1 NSFTSKSNDEDQLS
15 ASSLNN
21 PGGIT
26 FDSSG
31 NLWVADSQNNRVLMF
46 PKGNAGFATD
56 ESATIVLGQSD
67 FVSSDNNGDRGGD
80 CGDDNHGDDNHH
92 CLSASTLNN
101 PGGIAFDSSGKL
113 AIADTNNNRVLVYD
127 NVPAQTAAP
136 AASALA
142 GDKISLSWNA
152 PVSNGYS
159 ITGYEI
165 DSSTDGGTTW
175 STAVANTASSATSYT
190 VSGLT
195 SGTSYQ
201 FRIEAINFLGTG
213 PAGVSSLA
221 VTAGDVPAQ
230 PTGLAL
236 TTTSAASASLSW
248 IASSSNGYAITQYKI
263 EYSTDGNT
271 WTAVPNAKP
280 VLTSYTVSGLTS
292 NTLYYFRVSAINKLG
307 TGNPSSS
314 ISTTTLP
321 LSPSNIAA
329 TTVSDSKINLS
340 WTAPSGTILGYEI
353 DRSIDG
359 RTWSVVTSNTG
370 TTATAY
376 SNTGLTPSTTYYY
389 RVSAIGSGGIGSA
402 SSIASATTTTTA
414 PSSLSATSIST
425 SQINLSWT
433 APTGTILGYE
443 IDRSIDGRTWNTLVP
458 NTGSTTTTY
467 SDTGLSS
474 NTMYVY
480 RVSALNSGGP
490 SSPSGTSSTDTYP
503 NPPSSISTTAE
514 AGEKILLSWTSP
526 SGTGQIRGYKIERST
541 DSSNWPST
549 PLVFTFSNATAYVDS
564 GLTINDDYFYRIS
577 SINAGDTSSVSSPTV
592 GTVAGDVPAQTAA
605 PAASALAGD
614 KISLSWNAPV
624 SNGYSITGY
633 EIDSST
639 DGGTTWSTAVANTA
653 SSATSYT
660 VSGLT
665 SGTSYQFRIEAINF
679 LGTGPAGVSSL
690 AVTAGDVPAQTAA
703 PAVMAQPGGS
713 ALLSWTAPGSNGY
726 AITQYEIDYS
736 TDGGHTWTAA
746 VSNTAST
753 LTSYTVSGLTS
764 GTSYQFRIEAKNAL
778 GTGLPGLV
786 SNTLSI
792 ENNGPQIISLV
803 AGNPASAG
811 YSSGATI
818 NVQFNEPTNQPI
830 VATKG
835 NLDNLFAFSQPI
847 GTSYTGQWLSPSDLL
862 ITIKTPVQTAPT
874 TGANG
879 LTLTVNGAANLKSA
893 DGTSLASTSTSP
905 SLSGSF
911 GTIPGPYITALT
923 AFNPT
928 VSNGYASGVTI
939 TIRFSDGTNRPGG
952 TTVQNKA
959 GVDALFSFSQNG
971 QPYLLGTDYAGIW
984 TEPSIFVITVT
995 DPNAVQP
1002 SIGALVATVNPGQV
1016 TNAAGTSSFSTST
1029 SPPLSGSFDARIG
1042 PSITSFSADNPRGLP
1057 GGYQSADTM
1066 TVTFSRPTNGSVTYP
1081 SNTLDTVHV
1090 NDLFSF
1096 SPKIDGTYTGQ
1107 WTDAKTFVITASST
1121 GSSIPVVGST
1131 TITVRHTDVTC
1142 LSNRAENTMCSTSTS
1157 PPLSGSFI
1165 APDAPFIIGA
1175 FASNPSH
1182 NGYHDGT
1189 ILTIVFSVNT
1199 NKPTAGST
1207 STVLDTVHV
1216 NDLFA
1221 FSRPIGMSYAG
1232 QWMTSKIFLINVT
1245 DTAGGTDPTSGTTI
1259 TPETSANIKNAQ
1271 GNSLSSGLPAIITG
1285 SLGTSPP
1292 GPYITNLIAS
1302 NPSNNGLYG
1311 AGDTITVAFNSDTNR
1326 PLVKTTADIDNLFTF
1341 SQDGSPV
1348 SLGTAYHGTW
1358 VTPSML
1364 VITLDD
1370 TSKADSIEVGHL
1382 QLKVKTNPVCLQD
1395 RAKIS
1400 ECSASVSPLLTG
1412 SFGNLPGPSML
1423 KITASNPSGTSGY
1436 SDGAI
1441 IAIQFN
1447 EPTNE
1452 PPSGTGRLVLDT
1464 NQVNKLFAFS
1474 QNLGNAYTGQWIDP
1488 STFLITITDTTGAL
1502 PPTVGVL
1509 TISTLQSANLQNAQ
1523 GTSLSSDSTSPSLSG
1538 SFDLV
1543 QGPYITALVADNPDG
1558 SGSGYIDGDTIT
1570 VQFNEP
1576 TNETAGNSVLGKAAV
1591 DNLFTFSTSLG
1602 SDYSGQWINPSTF
1615 KITINDITGNGSPQI
1630 GETTAQV
1637 NNICIRDQGRTSA
1650 CSQSISPLLSGI
1662 FGIFEDTMS
1671 VSDHATAITTL
1682 PSGIITSLNLPN
1694 GVNGQ
1699 VQFTRAVIG
1708 SSTSFQFL
1716 GNATDITPSNGASC
1730 ASGCLISFVY
1740 TDAQAE
1746 AAGFKPLNV
1755 TLFHDANN
1763 DGIFESNETIPT
1775 SVFQIGPHT
1784 YNASSTVTFNSP
1796 FAIGG
1801 VVPVTGSSG
1810 DVVDIPPKINGV
1822 GVVAVPMQGRT
1833 VASGFGGIMASGS
1846 QQIMTQTGSQIRL
1859 GVLSTS
1865 PFHSPEYISY
1875 VALYM
1880 NLNGVEDS
1888 VSNSDTYITYQEPSG
1903 PMIVSDPHGFFVPG
1917 SVSVSSIPVQWNLQT
1932 VFNFT
1937 IAKPMTTDVI
1947 IRAVDQNNALT
1958 DMTFQNAI
1966 EAIGNTDVQENNT
1979 LAAPQGILN
1988 TKQSSALSAPQ
1999 LQTAVPAWI
2008 KNNAGWWSQGKTDDM
2023 TFAHS
2028 IQYMVQQGIVKLP
2041 PSSQS
2046 GTALSNANIQQKVP
2060 QHIPAWIKNNAGWWS
2075 SGQISDS
2082 DFVSGIQYLV
2092 DTGVIKPY

>member
-1 NSFTSKSNDEDQLS
+1 RIEAINQLGTGS
-15 ASSLNN
+15 AGVSSLAV
-21 PGGIT
+21 T
-26 FDSSG
+26 
-31 NLWVADSQNNRVLMF
+31 
-46 PKGNAGFATD
+46 AGD
-56 ESATIVLGQSD
+56 
-67 FVSSDNNGDRGGD
+67 
-80 CGDDNHGDDNHH
+80 
-92 CLSASTLNN
+92 
-101 PGGIAFDSSGKL
+101 
-113 AIADTNNNRVLVYD
+113 
-127 NVPAQTAAP
+127 VPAQTTAP

-152 PVSNGYS
+152 PISNGYS

-175 STAVANTASSATSYT
+175 NPAVANTASSATSYT

-201 FRIEAINFLGTG
+201 FRIEAINQLGTG
-213 PAGVSSLA
+213 SAGVSSLA

-230 PTGLAL
+230 TTAPAITGQPGG
-236 TTTSAASASLSW
+236 SVFLSW
-248 IASSSNGYAITQYKI
+248 IAPSSNGYAITQYEI
-263 EYSTDGNT
+263 DYSTDGNT
-271 WTAVPNAKP
+271 W
-280 VLTSYTVSGLTS
+280 
-292 NTLYYFRVSAINKLG
+292 
-307 TGNPSSS
+307 
-314 ISTTTLP
+314 
-321 LSPSNIAA
+321 SP
-329 TTVSDSKINLS
+329 
-340 WTAPSGTILGYEI
+340 
-353 DRSIDG
+353 
-359 RTWSVVTSNTG
+359 
-370 TTATAY
+370 
-376 SNTGLTPSTTYYY
+376 
-389 RVSAIGSGGIGSA
+389 
-402 SSIASATTTTTA
+402 
-414 PSSLSATSIST
+414 
-425 SQINLSWT
+425 
-433 APTGTILGYE
+433 
-443 IDRSIDGRTWNTLVP
+443 
-458 NTGSTTTTY
+458 
-467 SDTGLSS
+467 
-474 NTMYVY
+474 
-480 RVSALNSGGP
+480 
-490 SSPSGTSSTDTYP
+490 
-503 NPPSSISTTAE
+503 
-514 AGEKILLSWTSP
+514 
-526 SGTGQIRGYKIERST
+526 
-541 DSSNWPST
+541 
-549 PLVFTFSNATAYVDS
+549 
-564 GLTINDDYFYRIS
+564 
-577 SINAGDTSSVSSPTV
+577 
-592 GTVAGDVPAQTAA
+592 
-605 PAASALAGD
+605 
-614 KISLSWNAPV
+614 
-624 SNGYSITGY
+624 
-633 EIDSST
+633 
-639 DGGTTWSTAVANTA
+639 AVANTA

-665 SGTSYQFRIEAINF
+665 SGTLYQFRIEA
-679 LGTGPAGVSSL
+679 T
-690 AVTAGDVPAQTAA
+690 
-703 PAVMAQPGGS
+703 
-713 ALLSWTAPGSNGY
+713 
-726 AITQYEIDYS
+726 
-736 TDGGHTWTAA
+736 
-746 VSNTAST
+746 
-753 LTSYTVSGLTS
+753 
-764 GTSYQFRIEAKNAL
+764 NAL
-778 GTGLPGLV
+778 GTGLQGLA

-818 NVQFNEPTNQPI
+818 NVQFNEPTNQPT
-830 VATKG
+830 VATKVD
-835 NLDNLFAFSQPI
+835 LDNLFAFSQPI
-847 GTSYTGQWLSPSDLL
+847 GTSYTGKWLSSSELL
-862 ITIKTPVQTAPT
+862 ITIKTSVQTAPT

-893 DGTSLASTSTSP
+893 DGTSLASTSASP
-905 SLSGSF
+905 PLSGSF
-911 GTIPGPYITALT
+911 GTIPGPYITTLA

-928 VSNGYASGVTI
+928 ASNGYTSGVTI

-952 TTVQNKA
+952 TTVQDKA

-971 QPYLLGTDYAGIW
+971 QPYSLGTDYTGMW

-995 DPNAVQP
+995 DPNAVPP

-1016 TNAAGTSSFSTST
+1016 TNAAGTSSFSTSA
-1029 SPPLSGSFDARIG
+1029 SPPLSGSFDARVG
-1042 PSITSFSADNPRGLP
+1042 PAITSFSADNPGGLH
-1057 GGYQSADTM
+1057 GGYQSTDTM
-1066 TVTFSRPTNGSVTYP
+1066 TVTFSRPTNGSITYP
-1081 SNTLDTVHV
+1081 SNMLDTAHV

-1121 GSSIPVVGST
+1121 GSSVPVVGST

-1165 APDAPFIIGA
+1165 APDAPFIVDA
-1175 FASNPSH
+1175 SASNPSH

-1189 ILTIVFSVNT
+1189 LLTIVFSVST

-1207 STVLDTVHV
+1207 STVLDTAHV

-1221 FSRPIGMSYAG
+1221 FSRPIGTSYTG

-1259 TPETSANIKNAQ
+1259 TSETSANIKNAK
-1271 GNSLSSGLPAIITG
+1271 GNSISSGSSAVITG
-1285 SLGTSPP
+1285 SLGIRPP
-1292 GPYITNLIAS
+1292 GPYIANLIAS
-1302 NPSNNGLYG
+1302 NPSNNGRYG

-1341 SQDGSPV
+1341 SQDSSPV

-1370 TSKADSIEVGHL
+1370 TSKADNIEVGHL

-1400 ECSASVSPLLTG
+1400 DCSASISPLLTG
-1412 SFGNLPGPSML
+1412 SFGNLPGPSIS

-1436 SDGAI
+1436 SDGDTI
-1441 IAIQFN
+1441 TVQFN

-1452 PPSGTGRLVLDT
+1452 PPSGTGRLVLGT
-1464 NQVNKLFAFS
+1464 NQVNNLFAFS

-1502 PPTVGVL
+1502 PPTVGYL
-1509 TISTLQSANLQNAQ
+1509 TISVLQSANLQNVQ
-1523 GTSLSSDSTSPSLSG
+1523 GTSLLSDSTSPPLSG

-1576 TNETAGNSVLGKAAV
+1576 TNETAGNSVLDKAAV
-1591 DNLFTFSTSLG
+1591 DNLFAFSASLG

-1615 KITINDITGNGSPQI
+1615 KITVNDITGNGSPQI
-1630 GETTAQV
+1630 GETTVQV
-1637 NNICIRDQGRTSA
+1637 NNICIRDQDRTTA
-1650 CSQSISPLLSGI
+1650 CSQSISPLLSGT
-1662 FGIFEDTMS
+1662 FGIFNDIMS

-1682 PSGIITSLNLPN
+1682 PSGITTSLNLPN
-1694 GVNGQ
+1694 GVDGQ
-1699 VQFTRAVIG
+1699 VQFTRTVIG

-1801 VVPVTGSSG
+1801 IVPVTGGGGG
-1810 DVVDIPPKINGV
+1810 DVVDIPPTINGV
-1822 GVVAVPMQGRT
+1822 GVVAVPMQGKT
-1833 VASGFGGIMASGS
+1833 MVSGFGGIMASGS

-1865 PFHSPEYISY
+1865 PFHSPQYMSY

-1880 NLNGVEDS
+1880 NLSGAEDS

-1903 PMIVSDPHGFFVPG
+1903 PMIISDPHGFFVPG
-1917 SVSVSSIPVQWNLQT
+1917 SVSVSSIPVQSNLQT

-1937 IAKPMTTDVI
+1937 IAKPMATDVI
-1947 IRAVDQNNALT
+1947 IRAVDKKNAFT
-1958 DMTFQNAI
+1958 DMIFQNAI
-1966 EAIGNTDVQENNT
+1966 TAIGNTGMQKNNT
-1979 LAAPQGILN
+1979 LAAPQEILN
-1988 TKQSSALSAPQ
+1988 TTQSSALPSPQ

-2023 TFAHS
+2023 TFVHG

-2046 GTALSNANIQQKVP
+2046 GTAISDANIPQEVQ